1 MPDAPVPAFFPC
13 TRFCRSSPRGLVS
26 EGDSARWWRWL
37 CWHGKGGVGVRIVM
51 SGADGGRGVSHGQDC
66 AVQPLVGVL
75 WCTVSVVERS
85 M

>member
-1 MPDAPVPAFFPC
+1 
-13 TRFCRSSPRGLVS
+13 
-26 EGDSARWWRWL
+26 
-37 CWHGKGGVGVRIVM
+37 M

-75 WCTVSVVERS
+75 WCTVSAVERS